1 MIPGHLAPGD
11 TKSLEGDWS
20 EIELHRI
27 ANATDPFFEMAFG
40 ALWEEFGFKG
50 EMEQADV
57 IADRLNWHPL
67 EPRNGAAL
75 RYALVLLTHRGEF
88 VAVRDHTVI
97 VMSEHPGAVVHMSH
111 NLVAKD
117 WRRSGIAGWSRAL
130 PISTA
135 LECLAELNYP
145 AVSPITLVG
154 EMEALDKTKPDT
166 QVRLTAYEK
175 AGFKM
180 VDPARVNYLQP
191 DFRHPVEIDKTFGP
205 MPVPLCLMLRRVGRE
220 LDPTMGGDEL
230 LRVVHSLYRM
240 YGVGFRES
248 DMKVVM
254 DSLAGYPAA
263 SDTLDLLP
271 PTLA

>member
-1 MIPGHLAPGD
+1 MPIPNTWWKPPG
-11 TKSLEGDWS
+11 
-20 EIELHRI
+20 
-27 ANATDPFFEMAFG
+27 
-40 ALWEEFGFKG
+40 
-50 EMEQADV
+50 
-57 IADRLNWHPL
+57 
-67 EPRNGAAL
+67 
-75 RYALVLLTHRGEF
+75 
-88 VAVRDHTVI
+88 
-97 VMSEHPGAVVHMSH
+97 
-111 NLVAKD
+111 
-117 WRRSGIAGWSRAL
+117 
-130 PISTA
+130 
-135 LECLAELNYP
+135 
-145 AVSPITLVG
+145 SPITLVG

-220 LDPTMGGDEL
+220 LDPTMVGDEL
-230 LRVVHSLYRM
+230 LRVVHALYRM

>member
-1 MIPGHLAPGD
+1 MIPSHLAPGD

-27 ANATDPFFEMAFG
+27 TSDTDPFFEMAFG
-40 ALWEEFGFKG
+40 ALWDEFGFKG
-50 EMEQADV
+50 EMEQANV
-57 IADRLNWHPL
+57 IADRLNWRPL

-97 VMSEHPGAVVHMSH
+97 VLRDHPGAVVHLSH

-135 LECLAELNYP
+135 LECLADLNYP
-145 AVSPITLVG
+145 TGSPITLVG
-154 EMEALDKTKPDT
+154 EMEALDKSQPDT
-166 QVRLTAYEK
+166 QIRLTAYEK

-180 VDPARVNYLQP
+180 VDPTRVNYLQP
-191 DFRHPVEIDKTFGP
+191 DFRDPMEIDKTSGP
-205 MPVPLCLMLRRVGRE
+205 RPLPLCLMLRRVGHE
-220 LDPTMGGDEL
+220 HETTLGGDEL
-230 LRVVHSLYRM
+230 LQVVHSLYRM

-248 DMKVVM
+248 DMNVVM
-254 DSLAGYPAA
+254 DSLADYPP
-263 SDTLDLLP
+263 STDIVDLLP

>member
-1 MIPGHLAPGD
+1 MIPAHLAPGD

-20 EIELHRI
+20 EIELHRVQSD
-27 ANATDPFFEMAFG
+27 TDPFFEMAFG
-40 ALWEEFGFKG
+40 ALWEEFGSKG
-50 EMEQADV
+50 EMEQAAV
-57 IADRLNWHPL
+57 IADRLKWHPL
-67 EPRNGAAL
+67 APLNGASL

-97 VMSEHPGAVVHMSH
+97 VLEGHHGAVVHMSH

-130 PISTA
+130 PVSTA
-135 LECLAELNYP
+135 LECLADLKRP
-145 AVSPITLVG
+145 ADSPITLVG

-180 VDPARVNYLQP
+180 VDPARVSYLQP
-191 DFRHPVEIDKTFGP
+191 DFRHPQEIDKSFGP
-205 MPVPLCLMLRRVGRE
+205 IPVPLCLMLRRVGRE
-220 LDPTMGGDEL
+220 NETLVSGGEL
-230 LRVVHSLYRM
+230 LRVVRSLYRM

-248 DMKVVM
+248 DMKVVL
-254 DSLAGYPAA
+254 DSLG
-263 SDTLDLLP
+263 D
-271 PTLA
+271 

>member
-1 MIPGHLAPGD
+1 MIPAHLAPGD

-27 ANATDPFFEMAFG
+27 QCHSDPFFEMAFG
-40 ALWEEFGFKG
+40 ALWEEFGAKG
-50 EMEQADV
+50 EMEQAAV
-57 IADRLNWHPL
+57 IADRLKWHPC
-67 EPRNGAAL
+67 EPCNGASL

-97 VMSEHPGAVVHMSH
+97 ILEGDQGAVVHMSH

-130 PISTA
+130 PVSTA
-135 LECLAELNYP
+135 LECLAELKRSTD
-145 AVSPITLVG
+145 SPITLVG

-180 VDPARVNYLQP
+180 VDPGSVRYLQP

-205 MPVPLCLMLRRVGRE
+205 MPVPLCLMLRRVGFE
-220 LDPTMGGDEL
+220 QETSLTGGEL
-230 LRVVHSLYRM
+230 LRVVRSLYRM

-248 DMKVVM
+248 DMKVVL
-254 DSLAGYPAA
+254 DSLASYPPE
-263 SDTLDLLP
+263 SDSIALLP

>member
-1 MIPGHLAPGD
+1 MIPAHLAPGD

-27 ANATDPFFEMAFG
+27 QSHADPFFDMAFG
-40 ALWEEFGFKG
+40 ALWEEFGAKG
-50 EMEQADV
+50 EMEQAGV
-57 IADRLNWHPL
+57 IADRLKWQPC
-67 EPRNGAAL
+67 EPRNGASL

-97 VMSEHPGAVVHMSH
+97 ILEGHQGAVVHMSH

-130 PISTA
+130 PVSTA
-135 LECLAELNYP
+135 LECLAELKRP
-145 AVSPITLVG
+145 TDSPITLVG

-180 VDPARVNYLQP
+180 VDPASVRYLQP

-205 MPVPLCLMLRRVGRE
+205 MPVPLCLMLRRVGCE
-220 LDPTMGGDEL
+220 QETSLSGGEL
-230 LRVVHSLYRM
+230 LRVVRSLYRM

-248 DMKVVM
+248 DMKVVLG
-254 DSLAGYPAA
+254 SLATYPAE
-263 SDTLDLLP
+263 SDSIALLP